1 MSIKLHEG
9 YKPIHLQNTECN
21 KHHSKECP
29 WDILETEDVEGL
41 QTSRCNVSHSHK
53 QKSLAVK

>member
-29 WDILETEDVEGL
+29 IVWHLDKLSNGVVNKSKHEK
-41 QTSRCNVSHSHK
+41 K
-53 QKSLAVK
+53 Q